1 MELIEEFGCVWTVV
15 VRAEGEGGENGNGTV
30 AGRPASDVGGKRRG
44 KGSEMIRSFLQ
55 MRRSHDNDYI
65 YKSLR
70 LLIARLYIE
79 TGVYSPFRVVNVA
92 PNAHCGL
99 IQPHTRRDEARTCI
113 NGSICGRSYRRAR
126 RIWLHGY
133 DVGHRP
139 PPRPA
144 SLFVRHPLSLLPA
157 STLSQPQSYA
167 HIVVTG
173 SLFYSNPPAYTLLL
187 SP

>member
-1 MELIEEFGCVWTVV
+1 MRMDGSSASRGGRGRERKRNRCGASR
-15 VRAEGEGGENGNGTV
+15 VR
-30 AGRPASDVGGKRRG
+30 RGKRR
-44 KGSEMIRSFLQ
+44 EMIRSFLQ

-79 TGVYSPFRVVNVA
+79 TGVYSPFRVVVNVA

-139 PPRPA
+139 PPRP
-144 SLFVRHPLSLLPA
+144 SSFVTLF
-157 STLSQPQSYA
+157 
-167 HIVVTG
+167 
-173 SLFYSNPPAYTLLL
+173 LFYPRLRYLNRNLTHTLLLLALFFIRIRPPAYTLLL